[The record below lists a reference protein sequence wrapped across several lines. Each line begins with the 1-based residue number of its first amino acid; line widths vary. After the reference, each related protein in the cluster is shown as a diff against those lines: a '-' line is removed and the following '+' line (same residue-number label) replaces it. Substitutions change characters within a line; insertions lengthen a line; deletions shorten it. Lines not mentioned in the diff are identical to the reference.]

1 MSAVNF
7 KSSHFKPWE
16 HWHCF
21 HMKPTRNLALMGPL
35 CFSHRWPFW
44 THRDLTQILCFR
56 SSITITI
63 LCLTLSSSTTWHIL
77 FSPPC
82 SHLPSSFPL
91 HPNGLTL
98 WSMLSFAILSAL
110 ASSPL
115 KGMKGVINYAKSP
128 TYEPSC
134 GDHSLEY
141 EWLDPFW
148 GTLWN
153 RSLEF
158 RDKRSQR
165 DLKLKQMLSII
176 LKEVTAMLCR
186 RPHDRK
192 RWAASTS
199 WEESMADGQPEERN
213 LCPTIIRNRIQSNTM
228 WVWQRTLSSRTQS
241 ARQNTDF
248 SLLWPWAE
256 NLANLDSTPMQTV
269 T

>member
-7 KSSHFKPWE
+7 KSSHFKPRE

-98 WSMLSFAILSAL
+98 RSMLSFAIPSAL

-115 KGMKGVINYAKSP
+115 QGVKGVINYAKSS

-134 GDHSLEY
+134 WELSKMRTCFHMLQLALHLL
-141 EWLDPFW
+141 WL
-148 GTLWN
+148 
-153 RSLEF
+153 
-158 RDKRSQR
+158 
-165 DLKLKQMLSII
+165 MI
-176 LKEVTAMLCR
+176 LQFYVFHL
-186 RPHDRK
+186 
-192 RWAASTS
+192 
-199 WEESMADGQPEERN
+199 
-213 LCPTIIRNRIQSNTM
+213 L
-228 WVWQRTLSSRTQS
+228 
-241 ARQNTDF
+241 
-248 SLLWPWAE
+248 SLLQSVTL
-256 NLANLDSTPMQTV
+256 LACSLGASPCMPTAVLHNCTF
-269 T
+269 